1 MIADRSSHAGNPR
14 PRLPQEG
21 QAYRQLVEQLP
32 LVTYIDALDDVSS
45 NLYTSPQV
53 EELLGYP
60 VEEWLSNR
68 ELFVE
73 LLHPDDRERVL
84 DEIHRANEDGVSR
97 ASEYRLIA
105 RDGRVVW
112 LRDESV
118 TVRDEHGA
126 ALYAQGFLL
135 DITERKAVEETLRGR
150 ERILG
155 AVATVAEQ
163 LLREASWEE
172 AVEASLRALG
182 QATEA
187 DRVLLFRNRLTPAGE
202 LRIGVR
208 HEWAAASVAPLA
220 DDPELRD
227 TSLPAYGLSGWIPEL
242 AAGRAVQGPVSG
254 LPDPARD
261 VLARRGVGSL
271 VVVPVFVGGA
281 WWGFLL
287 IEDGREQRIWEPAEV
302 EALRAAAG
310 IVGAAIQRRLSEE
323 RSRETAGQL
332 QAVVQ
337 ASPAAI
343 VGFDRE
349 GRVILWNPAAE
360 RTFGWAAAEA
370 LGAFNPL
377 VSEAQREEFLGY
389 VGIALGG
396 KGWRDV
402 EIVRQRKDG
411 SEIDVSVSSAPL
423 KDGRGQAIGLVS
435 VLADITERKRAEA
448 AALEREE
455 RFRTLIENIPGAVYR
470 CVVDEGWTME
480 FLSDDI
486 EGITGYPAS
495 DFLGNEA
502 RTYASVIHPDDRDR
516 VDEAIAEAV
525 ARRSDFVVEYRLV
538 AADSSTRWAHEKGQP
553 VFGEGGDLL
562 WLDGVIIDVTERK
575 EVEEELSRAKAL
587 LDSVV
592 ESIPVGLYVK
602 DASDL
607 TYVRVN
613 PAAEQILGFREE
625 ELRGRRSLDVFPP
638 ELAQPFEDWDR
649 EVLAGRSRVD
659 APEAP
664 LALGG
669 GEPKIVHTTK
679 VPILDDAGRPAYLLG
694 IAEDVTERRLAEQ
707 QREALVA
714 QLEEQNEQLL
724 ELDRMKD
731 EFVALVSHELRTPLT
746 SILGYLELALEEGEL
761 SADVQHFLDVAQRNS
776 NRLLR
781 LVSDLLFIAQVQAGK
796 LNLDVGAVDLLRLV
810 TECAETALPRAVEK
824 SVVLTVDAGEAPAFR
839 GDSTRLGQVLDNLVS
854 NAIKFT
860 PDGGTI
866 QVRLRSDGSR
876 AVIEV
881 EDSGLGIPE
890 AELPH
895 LFERFYRTTTVTHL
909 AIQGTGLGLP
919 ITMAIVEAHGGTIAV
934 ESVEGVGT
942 TFRVELP
949 LAEDPAAEAAA

>member
-562 WLDGVIIDVTERK
+562 CLDGVIIDVTERK

>member
-1 MIADRSSHAGNPR
+1 MIADRPSHGGNSR
-14 PRLPQEG
+14 PWLPGEG

-32 LVTYIDALDDVSS
+32 LVTYMDALDDVSS

-118 TVRDEHGA
+118 TVRDEDGTP
-126 ALYAQGFLL
+126 LYAQGFLL
-135 DITERKAVEETLRGR
+135 DITKRKAVEETLRGR

-187 DRVLLFRNRLTPAGE
+187 DRVLLFRNRLTATGE

-208 HEWAAASVAPLA
+208 HEWVAASGAPLV

-242 AAGRAVQGPVSG
+242 AGGRAVQGPVAG
-254 LPDPARD
+254 LPEPARQ

-287 IEDGREQRIWEPAEV
+287 IEDAREARAWVPAEV
-302 EALRAAAG
+302 DALRAAAG

-323 RSRETAGQL
+323 RSRETAGTL

-349 GRVILWNPAAE
+349 GKVILWNPAAE
-360 RTFGWAAAEA
+360 RTFGWAAAEV
-370 LGAFNPL
+370 LGAFNPF

-402 EIVRQRKDG
+402 EIVRYRKDG
-411 SEIDVSVSSAPL
+411 SEIDVRVSSAPL
-423 KDGRGQAIGLVS
+423 RDGSGQVVGLVS

-448 AALEREE
+448 AAIEREE

-470 CVVDEGWTME
+470 CAVDESWTME

-502 RTYASVIHPDDRDR
+502 RTYASVIHPDDRDL
-516 VDEAIAEAV
+516 VDGEIAEAV
-525 ARRSDFVVEYRLV
+525 ARRSDFVVEYRLL
-538 AADSSTRWAHEKGQP
+538 AADGSTRWAHEKGQP
-553 VFGEGGDLL
+553 VFGEDGDLL

-607 TYVRVN
+607 AYVRVN
-613 PAAEQILGFREE
+613 PAAEEILGFSED
-625 ELRGRRSLDVFPP
+625 ELRGRRSRDVFPP
-638 ELAQPFEDWDR
+638 ELAEPFEEWDR
-649 EVLAGRSRVD
+649 EVLAGRCRVD

-664 LALGG
+664 LVLGG

-679 VPILDDAGRPAYLLG
+679 VPILDAAGRPAYLLG

-714 QLEEQNEQLL
+714 QLEEQNGQLL

-781 LVSDLLFIAQVQAGK
+781 LVSDLLFVAQVQAGK
-796 LNLDVGAVDLLRLV
+796 LNLDAGDVDLLRLV
-810 TECAETALPRAVEK
+810 TESAETALPRAAEK
-824 SVVLTVDAGEAPAFR
+824 SVALTVDAGEAPAFR

-919 ITMAIVEAHGGTIAV
+919 ITKAIVEAHGGTIAV
-934 ESVEGVGT
+934 ESVEAVGT

-949 LAEDPAAEAAA
+949 LAEDPASEAAA